1 MVKAFTLCIGLL
13 IFQYSAFADFEFM
26 NSNLLRMERIDFRS
40 MSGH

>member
-13 IFQYSAFADFEFM
+13 IFQYSPFADFEFM
-26 NSNLLRMERIDFRS
+26 NSNLLKMERIDFRS